1 MPNFAAPTFSHS
13 TFNWTTVILLN
24 LAGDRC
30 REPWG
35 RALGLLQP
43 TLRRLSLGTV
53 SGKGV
58 CSAHG
63 LTWAHF
69 SYKTSLV
76 SYVLFSLLFY
86 ISLCVFRE
94 LCLPIGNCKHYSARV
109 RRSGRVQTSKSTYLH
124 LRLTARSSSANHV
137 NIFPSRA
144 LDMPILESFSI
155 TYHDVESSYIP

>member
-1 MPNFAAPTFSHS
+1 MASGKSSQH
-13 TFNWTTVILLN
+13 
-24 LAGDRC
+24 GDRC

-58 CSAHG
+58 CSAHS

-86 ISLCVFRE
+86 VSLCILGE
-94 LCLPIGNCKHYSARV
+94 LCLRIGNCKHYSARV

-137 NIFPSRA
+137 NIFLPGRWTC
-144 LDMPILESFSI
+144 PF
-155 TYHDVESSYIP
+155 